1 MRDWNVTR
9 EINECRAPEC
19 GQRAVFVESPTD
31 GLDRTRHAGYSRE
44 HRSVNKY
51 DVNANWVSMW
61 HIPRIFWARGRAI
74 APQIATRIQ
83 AFTQL
88 NPLDFPTA
96 VDVPL
101 IQRLVLDRDR
111 HTSLRVVFEDSFVT
125 RFFYSILFLVGGFP
139 RYNDLLGRTQTLA
152 WLQFPFLNCP
162 PKQY

>member
-1 MRDWNVTR
+1 MWVVFGTKVGFVYSSGNKQTMRDWNVTR
-9 EINECRAPEC
+9 GINECRALVC
-19 GQRAVFVESPTD
+19 GQRAVFVESPAD
-31 GLDRTRHAGYSRE
+31 GLDRTRHSRE

-61 HIPRIFWARGRAI
+61 HIPQIFWARGRAI

-101 IQRLVLDRDR
+101 IQR
-111 HTSLRVVFEDSFVT
+111 HTSLWVVFEDSFVT
-125 RFFYSILFLVGGFP
+125 RFLLEDFLRITIYWDEHRP
-139 RYNDLLGRTQTLA
+139 
-152 WLQFPFLNCP
+152 
-162 PKQY
+162 

>member
-1 MRDWNVTR
+1 MSGELRCADRGRCLWR
-9 EINECRAPEC
+9 
-19 GQRAVFVESPTD
+19 VESPTD
-31 GLDRTRHAGYSRE
+31 RLDRTRHAGYSRE
-44 HRSVNKY
+44 HSSVNKY

-88 NPLDFPTA
+88 NPLDFPTV

-111 HTSLRVVFEDSFVT
+111 HTSLWVVFEDSFVT

-139 RYNDLLGRTQTLA
+139 WYNGLLERFIFSTVT
-152 WLQFPFLNCP
+152 